1 MAARDG
7 RGCLPASHPEFL
19 HVDWSVSG
27 RLKPEPSNEEEAT
40 EEGNF
45 GVRVDVCPRDKS
57 NEIHYN
63 RDPIPMKTG
72 ATRDPHWHSRLT
84 IVLQPSP
91 QRLASSNNNYNS
103 QQSVPRVFH
112 AGLVAPSCPVI
123 TIRLIASGK
132 KFR

>member
-7 RGCLPASHPEFL
+7 RGCAPASYPEFL

-63 RDPIPMKTG
+63 RGRKLR
-72 ATRDPHWHSRLT
+72 ARPHYGKYLFS
-84 IVLQPSP
+84 SP
-91 QRLASSNNNYNS
+91 AAELALASLH
-103 QQSVPRVFH
+103 R
-112 AGLVAPSCPVI
+112 
-123 TIRLIASGK
+123 
-132 KFR
+132 